1 MKETIVVTDGYTL
14 NPGDLS
20 WKRLEK
26 FGKVT
31 YYERTSPEEVI
42 SRCKK
47 ASVIVTNKTPI
58 TAKTIDSCS
67 SLKVILVTATG
78 YNIVDLNAA
87 KMKGVLVCNVPGY
100 GTDSVA
106 QHTFALILE
115 LTNHVGK
122 NNAAVKQGDWV
133 TSPDFCFTTSPILEL
148 AGKRLGIVGFG
159 KIGQEVVYHSPS
171 YPKKDTSHVS
181 LHELF
186 STSDI
191 ISLHCPLRADN
202 HGFVNRDLLI
212 LMKESALLI
221 NTSRGQLVD
230 EADLAHA
237 LKHKLL
243 TGAAVD
249 VLSKEPPQ
257 SDHPLIGL
265 PNCIITPHTAW
276 LTFEAR
282 ERIMKVTAD
291 NLAAALR
298 GTPQNSVA

>member
-1 MKETIVVTDGYTL
+1 
-14 NPGDLS
+14 
-20 WKRLEK
+20 
-26 FGKVT
+26 
-31 YYERTSPEEVI
+31 
-42 SRCKK
+42 
-47 ASVIVTNKTPI
+47 VIVTNKTPI

-159 KIGQEVVYHSPS
+159 KIGQKVAEIGKAFGMEVVYHSPS